1 MYLIRLFLAQL
12 AEFPPSINSHLLCEF
27 ANLYGDK
34 LPPHICLVSK
44 ESFWL
49 LNEIVKRLERDL
61 QPTQSKPK
69 ALPKKITP
77 AIGFNIKRKL
87 RYVGQKFYIKSCW
100 IEIFT
105 WNHVG
110 QKFYIKSC
118 WIEIFIWN
126 HVGQKFYIKSRWT
139 ELLHSY
145 ILHLQN
151 YISISQSLQLRWIQI
166 LRDLVLKTVNV
177 DEFS

>member
-110 QKFYIKSC
+110 QKFYIKS
-118 WIEIFIWN
+118 
-126 HVGQKFYIKSRWT
+126 RWT

-145 ILHLQN
+145 IFTFTKLHFNKPITSAPLN
-151 YISISQSLQLRWIQI
+151 SNFTWFGFENRKRWWVF
-166 LRDLVLKTVNV
+166 LNW
-177 DEFS
+177 

>member
-12 AEFPPSINSHLLCEF
+12 AESPPYINSHFFVRVCQSLW
-27 ANLYGDK
+27 DK
-34 LPPHICLVSK
+34 LPTHICLVSK

-49 LNEIVKRLERDL
+49 LNEIVKRVERDL
-61 QPTQSKPK
+61 QPTQSEPK

-105 WNHVG
+105 
-110 QKFYIKSC
+110 
-118 WIEIFIWN
+118 WN

>member
-34 LPPHICLVSK
+34 LPTHICLVSK

-61 QPTQSKPK
+61 QPTQSEPK

-87 RYVGQKFYIKSCW
+87 RY
-100 IEIFT
+100 
-105 WNHVG
+105 
-110 QKFYIKSC
+110 
-118 WIEIFIWN
+118 
-126 HVGQKFYIKSRWT
+126 VGQKFYIKSRWT